1 MSALALEVLIL
12 TATRT
17 SEITGATWEEIDF
30 DNQVWTIPAER
41 MKADKEH
48 VIPLTS
54 RAFKIINQLS
64 EVKMS
69 AYIFQ
74 GGKPDKGLSN
84 AAMDK
89 LLQVTMKYEVT
100 VHGFRSTF
108 RDWAGEETNYPNELC
123 EMALA
128 HTIKE

>member
-48 VIPLTS
+48 FIPLTS
-54 RAFKIINQLS
+54 RA
-64 EVKMS
+64 
-69 AYIFQ
+69 
-74 GGKPDKGLSN
+74 GG
-84 AAMDK
+84 
-89 LLQVTMKYEVT
+89 
-100 VHGFRSTF
+100 
-108 RDWAGEETNYPNELC
+108 
-123 EMALA
+123 LA
-128 HTIKE
+128 HNMVSPVTETVLIITTPR

>member
-12 TATRT
+12 TATPT
-17 SEITGATWEEIDF
+17 SEITGITWEEIDF

-74 GGKPDKGLSN
+74 
-84 AAMDK
+84 
-89 LLQVTMKYEVT
+89 V
-100 VHGFRSTF
+100 
-108 RDWAGEETNYPNELC
+108 ET
-123 EMALA
+123 
-128 HTIKE
+128 